1 MKEQKA
7 EFCNLKFANF
17 GHVCNNR
24 YNPIVKPITST
35 LHLREENEQI
45 QHRMFRFLKNFSIQ
59 AILLL
64 SQCTF
69 VLQLKNRRGYI
80 VKNICTS
87 NKRISKHKESTLFAY
102 SLHQVINCELIKDL

>member
-59 AILLL
+59 AIL
-64 SQCTF
+64 
-69 VLQLKNRRGYI
+69 RGYI

-87 NKRISKHKESTLFAY
+87 NKRISKHKESTS
-102 SLHQVINCELIKDL
+102 SLGS